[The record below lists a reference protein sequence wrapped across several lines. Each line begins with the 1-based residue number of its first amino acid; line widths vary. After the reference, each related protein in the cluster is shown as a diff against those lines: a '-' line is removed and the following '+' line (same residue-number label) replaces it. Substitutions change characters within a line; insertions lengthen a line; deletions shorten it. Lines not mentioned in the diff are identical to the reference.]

1 MVFDA
6 LSIIFYFKGGKFIK
20 QVKKENQSLD
30 LVNENI
36 PDGDIR
42 LIDEN
47 GNNRGILSKEKAIA
61 YAESVDL
68 DVVVVNDTKPYTA
81 KVMDYAKYRFDQQKR
96 LKEMKKNQQ
105 VIQVK
110 EVRLGPT
117 IQDNDFNTKL
127 VNAKKFLE
135 KGDKVRISMF
145 FKGRM
150 INNIEVGLNIFK
162 KFLSSLEEFGTI
174 EQKLTQERNIIFA
187 IVGPSKKKK

>member
-1 MVFDA
+1 
-6 LSIIFYFKGGKFIK
+6 
-20 QVKKENQSLD
+20 
-30 LVNENI
+30 
-36 PDGDIR
+36 
-42 LIDEN
+42 
-47 GNNRGILSKEKAIA
+47 
-61 YAESVDL
+61 
-68 DVVVVNDTKPYTA
+68 
-81 KVMDYAKYRFDQQKR
+81 
-96 LKEMKKNQQ
+96 MKKNQQ